1 MAPRIEENSMKK
13 LMLIAVLLLS
23 IPVVAKKRPLA
34 PPFDVSI
41 TAVYDGGTIT
51 GTATFVDSGST
62 HPDLTNWEIQIGSDR
77 HFFNHGIFNANSL
90 CGSGSSNTRLLGAS
104 NQYIAYNICG
114 FNSAPDNTGEL
125 TLIFDKNFLGG
136 AQQLVAII
144 PTANTRDGL
153 QTFRSGFDPGGGDLY
168 RHILSGTITNTTLPA
183 LMSCSAGAR

>member
-1 MAPRIEENSMKK
+1 MIRPA
-13 LMLIAVLLLS
+13 LVLLL
-23 IPVVAKKRPLA
+23 VVLPAFAKKVKPPLP

-41 TAVYDGGTIT
+41 TSVYDGGTIT
-51 GTATFVDSGST
+51 GTATFVFTAAT

-90 CGSGSSNTRLLGAS
+90 CGTGSSNTMLLGAS

-125 TLIFDKNFLGG
+125 LLIFDKNFLGS

-153 QTFRSGFDPGGGDLY
+153 QTFRSGFDPGGGDPY
-168 RHILSGTITNTTLPA
+168 RQILSGTITNTTLPA
-183 LMSCSAGAR
+183 LISCTAGAR